1 MLRKRMKKSTRR
13 KINDGFQRVI
23 RILFAFVILYMAVST
38 LKEGYSASFNSTN
51 QLTQEE
57 EQQQIDFIEQVAP
70 VAQKMQELYGVRP
83 SISIAQAILESDWGM
98 SELAATYGNLYG
110 IKESA
115 TAYSVLM
122 ETQEFTGEEWITIQ
136 DYFKIYDHFSYSIE
150 DHARLMVE
158 GTTWNNAL
166 YHPVIQADSYQAAA
180 YALQEAGYAT
190 DPTYPAKVIGII
202 EQYELYQY
210 DLPIRD

>member
-1 MLRKRMKKSTRR
+1 MNIIIR
-13 KINDGFQRVI
+13 RVI
-23 RILFAFVILYMAVST
+23 QILFAFLILFMAIST
-38 LKEGYSASFNSTN
+38 LTKGYRDSLESKN
-51 QLTQEE
+51 QITLEE
-57 EQQQIDFIEQVAP
+57 EKQQNEFIQQVAP
-70 VAQKMQELYGVRP
+70 VAQKMRDIYGVRP

-115 TAYSVLM
+115 TESSVLM

-136 DYFKIYDHFSYSIE
+136 DYFKVYDHFSYSIE
-150 DHARLMVE
+150 DHARLMVD
-158 GTTWNNAL
+158 GTTWDNTL
-166 YHPVIQADSYQAAA
+166 YHPVLQAETYQEAA

-202 EQYELYQY
+202 EQYELYRY
-210 DLPIRD
+210 DLPVQN